1 MRQARWLAEWR
12 NSESKPVFYHC
23 ISRIV
28 DRRFVLGAQE
38 KEKFRTLLRMYEKFS
53 GCRVTSYCLMDNH
66 FHLLLEVPPMPKTSA
81 SNTELSNPSQSNA
94 EPPHVGLTDA
104 ELLQRLSALYNEAFV
119 ATVAKE
125 LADARKLVKAG
136 LAEESVV
143 VAQIHE
149 RFTYRMHDLGEFMKG
164 LLQRY
169 TQWHNRIH
177 ERSGRLWEDRFK
189 SVIVEDGVAARTMA
203 AYIDLNP
210 VRAGLVKD
218 PAEYRWSSYG
228 EAIGGGAKG
237 NGKTARAG
245 LVRAWGAHK
254 GMQADAALWSSEV
267 SRAYRKMLMAH
278 AVEKTSESIGSD
290 GSLMRKTTRKGI
302 PKEPHK
308 QLTPEE
314 QSAKEQRDGEIP
326 FARMLQHRI
335 RYFTD
340 GAVIGSRIFVDEAF
354 ANSRSR
360 FGPKR
365 NSGARKMRGNATA
378 AGNMLWS
385 MRDLRKAIG

>member
-28 DRRFVLGAQE
+28 DRRFVLGARE
-38 KEKFRTLLRMYEKFS
+38 KEKFRTLMRMYEKFS

-66 FHLLLEVPPMPKTSA
+66 FHLLLEVPPMPKNGLSDA
-81 SNTELSNPSQSNA
+81 GLSNT
-94 EPPHVGLTDA
+94 GLTDA

-125 LADARKLVKAG
+125 LADARKLVKDG
-136 LAEESVV
+136 LADESIV

-254 GMQADAALWSSEV
+254 GMLADAALWSGEI
-267 SRAYRKMLMAH
+267 SRSYRKMLMAH
-278 AVEKTSESIGSD
+278 AVEKTSESIGPD
-290 GSLMRKTTRKGI
+290 GSLVRKTTRKGI

-314 QSAKEQRDGEIP
+314 QSAKQQRDGEIP

-340 GAVIGSRIFVDEAF
+340 GAVIGTRIFVDEAF
-354 ANSRSR
+354 VNSRSR

-365 NSGARKMRGNATA
+365 NSGARKMRGDASA
-378 AGNMLWS
+378 AGTMLWS
-385 MRDLRKAIG
+385 MRDLRKGIG

>member
-1 MRQARWLAEWR
+1 
-12 NSESKPVFYHC
+12 
-23 ISRIV
+23 
-28 DRRFVLGAQE
+28 
-38 KEKFRTLLRMYEKFS
+38 
-53 GCRVTSYCLMDNH
+53 
-66 FHLLLEVPPMPKTSA
+66 
-81 SNTELSNPSQSNA
+81 
-94 EPPHVGLTDA
+94 
-104 ELLQRLSALYNEAFV
+104 
-119 ATVAKE
+119 
-125 LADARKLVKAG
+125 
-136 LAEESVV
+136 
-143 VAQIHE
+143 
-149 RFTYRMHDLGEFMKG
+149 MHDLGEFMKG

-254 GMQADAALWSSEV
+254 GMLADAALWSGEV

-278 AVEKTSESIGSD
+278 AVEKTSESIGPD
-290 GSLMRKTTRKGI
+290 GSLVRKTTRKGI

-308 QLTPEE
+308 KLTPEE
-314 QSAKEQRDGEIP
+314 QSAKQQRDGEIP

-354 ANSRSR
+354 ANSRTR

-365 NSGARKMRGNATA
+365 NSGARKMRGNASA
-378 AGNMLWS
+378 ASPLIYS
-385 MRDLRKAIG
+385 MRDLRKGIG

>member
-38 KEKFRTLLRMYEKFS
+38 KEKFRTLMRMYEKFS

-66 FHLLLEVPPMPKTSA
+66 FHLLLEVPPMPKNSLSDA
-81 SNTELSNPSQSNA
+81 ALSNA
-94 EPPHVGLTDA
+94 GLSDT
-104 ELLQRLSALYNEAFV
+104 ELLQRLSSLYNEAFV

-125 LADARKLVKAG
+125 LADARQLVKAG
-136 LAEESVV
+136 LAEEAIV

-210 VRAGLVKD
+210 IRAGLVTD

-237 NGKTARAG
+237 NGKAARAG

-254 GMQADAALWSSEV
+254 GMLADAALWSGEV

-278 AVEKTSESIGSD
+278 AVEKTSESIGPD
-290 GSLMRKTTRKGI
+290 GSLVRKTTRKGI
-302 PKEPHK
+302 AKEPHK

-314 QSAKEQRDGEIP
+314 QSAKQECEGEIP
-326 FARMLQHRI
+326 IARMLQHRI

-354 ANSRSR
+354 AKSRTR

-365 NSGARKMRGNATA
+365 NSGARKMRGDASA
-378 AGNMLWS
+378 AGTLLYS
-385 MRDLRKAIG
+385 MRDLRKGIG

>member
-23 ISRIV
+23 FSRIV
-28 DRRFVLGAQE
+28 DRRHVLGARE
-38 KEKFRTLLRMYEKFS
+38 KEKFRALMRIYEKFS

-66 FHLLLEVPPMPKTSA
+66 FHLLLEVPPMPR
-81 SNTELSNPSQSNA
+81 NGLSDSGISIT
-94 EPPHVGLTDA
+94 GLSDS

-125 LADARKLVKAG
+125 LADARQLVKAG
-136 LAEESVV
+136 LAEESVI
-143 VAQIHE
+143 VAQIHQ

-177 ERSGRLWEDRFK
+177 ERCGRLWEDRFK

-210 VRAGLVKD
+210 VRAGLTTD

-237 NGKTARAG
+237 NGKASRAG

-254 GMQADAALWSSEV
+254 GMLADAALWSGQV
-267 SRAYRKMLMAH
+267 SRAYRKMLMAN
-278 AVEKTSESIGSD
+278 AMEKTSESIGPD
-290 GSLMRKTTRKGI
+290 GAMIRKTMRKGI
-302 PKEPHK
+302 AKKHVTK
-308 QLTPEE
+308 Q
-314 QSAKEQRDGEIP
+314 QQADGEIP
-326 FARMLQHRI
+326 LARMLRHRI

-340 GAVIGSRIFVDEAF
+340 GAVIGSRLFVNEAF
-354 ANSRSR
+354 AHSRHR

-365 NSGARKMRGNATA
+365 SSGARRMRGEASA
-378 AGNMLWS
+378 ASAILFS
-385 MRDLRKAIG
+385 MRDLRKGIG

>member
-23 ISRIV
+23 ISRVV
-28 DRRFVLGAQE
+28 DRRHVLGARE
-38 KEKFRTLLRMYEKFS
+38 KEKFRALMRMYEKFS

-66 FHLLLEVPPMPKTSA
+66 FHLLLEVPPMPK
-81 SNTELSNPSQSNA
+81 NGLSNA
-94 EPPHVGLTDA
+94 GLSDT

-119 ATVAKE
+119 ASVAKE

-136 LAEESVV
+136 LAEESIV
-143 VAQIHE
+143 VAQIHA

-177 ERSGRLWEDRFK
+177 ERSGRLWEDRFN

-254 GMQADAALWSSEV
+254 GMLADAALWSGEV

-278 AVEKTSESIGSD
+278 AVEKTSESIGPD
-290 GSLMRKTTRKGI
+290 GSLVRKTTRKGI
-302 PKEPHK
+302 PKEPHE
-308 QLTPEE
+308 QLTPED

-365 NSGARKMRGNATA
+365 NSGARKMRGEASA
-378 AGNMLWS
+378 ANPFLYS
-385 MRDLRKAIG
+385 MRDLRKGIG

>member
-28 DRRFVLGAQE
+28 DRRFVLGARE
-38 KEKFRTLLRMYEKFS
+38 KEKFRALMRMYEKFS

-66 FHLLLEVPPMPKTSA
+66 FHLLLEVPPMPKNGPPDTALSNAGLSNA
-81 SNTELSNPSQSNA
+81 SLSDTEL
-94 EPPHVGLTDA
+94 LY
-104 ELLQRLSALYNEAFV
+104 RLSALYNEAFV

-136 LAEESVV
+136 LADESIV

-254 GMQADAALWSSEV
+254 GMLADAALWSGEI
-267 SRAYRKMLMAH
+267 SRSYRKMLMAH
-278 AVEKTSESIGSD
+278 AVEKTSESIGPD
-290 GSLMRKTTRKGI
+290 GSLVRKTTRKGI
-302 PKEPHK
+302 AKEPHK
-308 QLTPEE
+308 KLTPEE
-314 QSAKEQRDGEIP
+314 QAAKQQRDGEIP

-365 NSGARKMRGNATA
+365 NSGARKMRGDASA
-378 AGNMLWS
+378 AGTILWS
-385 MRDLRKAIG
+385 MRDLRKGIG

>member
-1 MRQARWLAEWR
+1 
-12 NSESKPVFYHC
+12 
-23 ISRIV
+23 
-28 DRRFVLGAQE
+28 
-38 KEKFRTLLRMYEKFS
+38 
-53 GCRVTSYCLMDNH
+53 
-66 FHLLLEVPPMPKTSA
+66 MPKNGLSDA
-81 SNTELSNPSQSNA
+81 ALSNTGISKTGLSNASLSD
-94 EPPHVGLTDA
+94 T
-104 ELLQRLSALYNEAFV
+104 ELLYRLSALYNEAFV

-125 LADARKLVKAG
+125 LADARKLVKDG

-254 GMQADAALWSSEV
+254 GMLADAALWSGEI
-267 SRAYRKMLMAH
+267 SRSYRKMLMAH
-278 AVEKTSESIGSD
+278 AVEKTSESIGPD
-290 GSLMRKTTRKGI
+290 GSLVRKTTRKGI
-302 PKEPHK
+302 AKEPHK
-308 QLTPEE
+308 KLTPEE
-314 QSAKEQRDGEIP
+314 QAVKQQRDGEIP

-340 GAVIGSRIFVDEAF
+340 GAVIGTRIFVDEAF
-354 ANSRSR
+354 VNSRSR

-378 AGNMLWS
+378 AGTILWS
-385 MRDLRKAIG
+385 MRDLRKGIG

>member
-38 KEKFRTLLRMYEKFS
+38 KEKFRTLMRMYEKFS

-66 FHLLLEVPPMPKTSA
+66 FHLLLEVPPMPKIGLSDA
-81 SNTELSNPSQSNA
+81 DLSNA
-94 EPPHVGLTDA
+94 GLSDT
-104 ELLQRLSALYNEAFV
+104 ELLQRLSSLYNEAFV

-125 LADARKLVKAG
+125 LADARQLVKAG
-136 LAEESVV
+136 LAEEAIV

-189 SVIVEDGVAARTMA
+189 SVIVEDGFAARTMA

-210 VRAGLVKD
+210 IRAGLVKD

-254 GMQADAALWSSEV
+254 GMLADAALWSGEV

-278 AVEKTSESIGSD
+278 AVEKTSESIGPD
-290 GSLMRKTTRKGI
+290 DSLVRKTTRKGI

-314 QSAKEQRDGEIP
+314 QAAKQERDGEIP
-326 FARMLQHRI
+326 IARMLQHRI

-354 ANSRSR
+354 AKYRTC

-365 NSGARKMRGNATA
+365 NSGARKMLGNASA
-378 AGNMLWS
+378 AGTLLYS
-385 MRDLRKAIG
+385 MRDLRKGIG

>member
-1 MRQARWLAEWR
+1 MRQARWLAGWR

-23 ISRIV
+23 ISRVV
-28 DRRFVLGAQE
+28 DRRFVLGVRE
-38 KEKFRTLLRMYEKFS
+38 KEKFRTLMRMYEKFS

-66 FHLLLEVPPMPKTSA
+66 FHLLLEVPPMPK
-81 SNTELSNPSQSNA
+81 NGLSDA
-94 EPPHVGLTDA
+94 GLSDT

-136 LAEESVV
+136 LAEESIV

-254 GMQADAALWSSEV
+254 GMLADAALWSGEV

-278 AVEKTSESIGSD
+278 AVEKTSESIGPD
-290 GSLMRKTTRKGI
+290 GSSVRKTTRKGI

-314 QSAKEQRDGEIP
+314 QAVKQQRDGEIP

-365 NSGARKMRGNATA
+365 NSGARKMRGNASA
-378 AGNMLWS
+378 ASPLIYS
-385 MRDLRKAIG
+385 MRDLRKGIG

>member
-23 ISRIV
+23 FSRVV
-28 DRRFVLGAQE
+28 DRRHVLGPRE
-38 KEKFRTLLRMYEKFS
+38 KEKFRALMRIYEKFS
-53 GCRVTSYCLMDNH
+53 GCRVASYCLMGNH
-66 FHLLLEVPPMPKTSA
+66 FHLLLEVPPMPKNDP
-81 SNTELSNPSQSNA
+81 SNI
-94 EPPHVGLTDA
+94 GLTDA
-104 ELLQRLSALYNEAFV
+104 ELLHRLSALYNEAFV

-125 LADARKLVKAG
+125 LADARQLVNAG
-136 LAEESVV
+136 LAEESVL
-143 VAQIHE
+143 VAQIHA

-177 ERSGRLWEDRFK
+177 ERTGRLWEDRFK

-210 VRAGLVKD
+210 VRAGLVTD
-218 PAEYRWSSYG
+218 PADYRWSSYG
-228 EAIGGGAKG
+228 VAIGGGAKG

-245 LVRAWGAHK
+245 LVRAWGAHT
-254 GMQADAALWSSEV
+254 GMVADAALWSGQV

-278 AVEKTSESIGSD
+278 AVEKTSENIGRD
-290 GSLMRKTTRKGI
+290 GSLERKTMRKGI
-302 PKEPHK
+302 
-308 QLTPEE
+308 
-314 QSAKEQRDGEIP
+314 AKEQAAKESADGAIP
-326 FARMLQHRI
+326 LARMLAHRI

-340 GAVIGSRIFVDEAF
+340 GAVIGSRVFVDEAF
-354 ANSRSR
+354 ANSRHR

-365 NSGARKMRGNATA
+365 SSGARKMRGE
-378 AGNMLWS
+378 AGAVGTLLFS
-385 MRDLRKAIG
+385 MRDLRKGIG

>member
-38 KEKFRTLLRMYEKFS
+38 KEKFRALMRMYEKFS

-66 FHLLLEVPPMPKTSA
+66 FHLLLEVPPMPKNGPPDTALSNAGLSNA
-81 SNTELSNPSQSNA
+81 SLSDTEL
-94 EPPHVGLTDA
+94 LY
-104 ELLQRLSALYNEAFV
+104 RLSALYNEAFV

-136 LAEESVV
+136 LADESIV

-254 GMQADAALWSSEV
+254 GMLADAALWSGEI

-278 AVEKTSESIGSD
+278 AVEKTSESIGPD
-290 GSLMRKTTRKGI
+290 GSLVRKTTRKGI

-308 QLTPEE
+308 KLTPEE
-314 QSAKEQRDGEIP
+314 QAVKQQRDGEIP

-354 ANSRSR
+354 VNSRTR

-365 NSGARKMRGNATA
+365 NSGARKMRGDATA
-378 AGNMLWS
+378 ASTLLYS
-385 MRDLRKAIG
+385 MRDLRKGIG